1 MATTG
6 GKRMNEITYCT
17 RDCANYRCSRN
28 KDHLDKTDFA
38 YFGWFDRCEG
48 YIEPNKQESEG

>member
-1 MATTG
+1 
-6 GKRMNEITYCT
+6 MNDITYCT

-48 YIEPNKQESEG
+48 YIEPNNQKREVRE